1 MKPFLPVRRSIL
13 RFLATTVA
21 ALTLGAAPLAVA
33 QDIVRPSPRFSV
45 EVMGQGPD
53 VIFLHGYASSREAWR
68 PAAERLAGQYRVHL
82 VQLSGFAGEPWTLDN
97 APVLQPALDDLAAY
111 AATLDRP
118 AFIGHSMGGLGGLI
132 IAQKHPDRLSKVM
145 SVDSLPFFGA
155 MTNPAATVES
165 VRPMADQMER
175 VIRAA
180 PEGML
185 RGQQQQTAVIMTLSE
200 DRRDSIVEDS
210 TRSDR
215 GVLARA
221 LKELMLTDIRAGLP
235 AMTTPVWAVYAVDN
249 SGPQGAQSLQIW
261 PREYAPLPN
270 VRMEPVQNSR
280 HFIMYDQAEAL
291 NALIDAFLVEG
302 R

>member
-1 MKPFLPVRRSIL
+1 MKPVPTVRRSIL

-21 ALTLGAAPLAVA
+21 AFTLGAAPMALA

-45 EVMGQGPD
+45 EIKGQGPD
-53 VIFLHGYASSREAWR
+53 VIFLHGYASSREVWR
-68 PAAERLAGQYRVHL
+68 PAAERLTGQYRVHM
-82 VQLSGFAGEPWTLDN
+82 VQLSGFAGEPWTLGDT
-97 APVLQPALDDLAAY
+97 PVLQPALDDLAAY

-118 AFIGHSMGGLGGLI
+118 AFIGHSMGGLSGLM
-132 IAQKHPDRLSKVM
+132 IAQQHPDALSRVM
-145 SVDSLPFFGA
+145 SVDSVPFYGSMA
-155 MTNPAATVES
+155 NPAATVEI
-165 VRPMADQMER
+165 VRPMAEQMER

-185 RGQQQQTAVIMTLSE
+185 RSQQQQTAVLMTLSE
-200 DRRDSIVEDS
+200 DRRASVVEDA

-215 GVLARA
+215 TVLARGLA
-221 LKELMLTDIRAGLP
+221 ELMLTDIRAGLP
-235 AMTTPVWAVYAVDN
+235 AITTPVWAVYAVDN
-249 SGPQGAQSLQIW
+249 SGPQGAQASVIW

-270 VRMEPVQNSR
+270 VRLEPVQNSR

-291 NALIDAFLVEG
+291 NALIDAFLAEG

>member
-1 MKPFLPVRRSIL
+1 MKPFVPVRRSIL
-13 RFLATTVA
+13 RLVATTVA
-21 ALTLGAAPLAVA
+21 AFTLGAAPMALA

-45 EVMGQGPD
+45 EIMGQGPD
-53 VIFLHGYASSREAWR
+53 VIFLHGYASSREVWR
-68 PAAERLAGQYRVHL
+68 PAAERLTGQYRVHL
-82 VQLSGFAGEPWTLDN
+82 VQLSGFAGEPWALGD

-118 AFIGHSMGGLGGLI
+118 AFIGHSMGGLSGLM
-132 IAQKHPDRLSKVM
+132 IAQQHPQHLSRVM
-145 SVDSLPFFGA
+145 SVDSLPFFGT
-155 MTNPAATVES
+155 MTNPAATVET
-165 VRPMADQMER
+165 VRPMAEQMER

-180 PEGML
+180 PASTL

-200 DRRDSIVEDS
+200 DRRAGIVEDS
-210 TRSDR
+210 IRSDR

-221 LKELMLTDIRAGLP
+221 LKELMLTDVRAGLS

-249 SGPQGAQSLQIW
+249 SGAQGAQASEIW

-270 VRMEPVQNSR
+270 VRLEPVQNSR